1 MDRKSK
7 VLTVLAIIFLTL
19 TVAAFV
25 LSALF
30 FGAIRAANADIEDGE
45 GAVVV
50 ALIFILVFFIGAE
63 IACAAFD
70 VFSIIFGA
78 VMIKRAEGKLRT
90 FFIVD
95 VAASGVMFLIA
106 AGMFA
111 FVLIPAN

>member
-95 VAASGVMFLIA
+95 TAASGVMLALAAAMFILI
-106 AGMFA
+106 
-111 FVLIPAN
+111 LS